1 MAGLLHLAQ
10 EIERHWIDGLVTQ
23 QMNGLLADCT
33 QHLLATLDVRD
44 ADVQRRAILFS
55 ATPHSMAREIMKCSC
70 TIESRIAFF
79 VCIGFAVER
88 QQAFDLYLA
97 PASRISLLRAPSSSS
112 YRPCGSGLWK
122 TTGGLMIPT
131 SSIEA
136 AITLYL

>member
-10 EIERHWIDGLVTQ
+10 EIERHWVDGLVTQ

-55 ATPHSMAREIMKCSC
+55 ATLHSMAREIMKCSC

-79 VCIGFAVER
+79 VCIGFVVER

-97 PASRISLLRAPSSSS
+97 PASRISLLRAHRAAATRHVGPA
-112 YRPCGSGLWK
+112 CGK
-122 TTGGLMIPT
+122 RQ
-131 SSIEA
+131 A
-136 AITLYL
+136 A